1 MINNYWDDLQTS
13 GVKLGSQYISDIHE
27 KLLSEMEIPKWLM
40 LKCPF
45 CGKEQPLRSI
55 RSFGVKLNAR
65 NMCDIFVELCCYDC
79 KQMDT
84 LYFRSEIEKIPD
96 FIGFLNGTKSPKNT
110 PVIEEAMYEL
120 KYNNMIEKAVTK
132 IKETENGNN

>member
-1 MINNYWDDLQTS
+1 MINNYWDDMRNTGTKIDGKSFL
-13 GVKLGSQYISDIHE
+13 DIHNQ
-27 KLLSEMEIPKWLM
+27 LLSEMEVPKWLV

-45 CGKEQPLRSI
+45 CGKEQPLSSI

-79 KQMDT
+79 IKMDT

-96 FIGFLNGTKSPKNT
+96 FIGFLDGTKNPKSM
-110 PVIEEAMYEL
+110 PIIEEEMYKL
-120 KYNNMIEKAVTK
+120 QYNNMIEKAVK
-132 IKETENGNN
+132 KLGEKENGNN